1 METNKRFAVSAAPHI
16 FAKDTTAML
25 MMDVIAALMPT
36 VAAGIWLF
44 GWSAARV
51 ILICV
56 TSCVGSE
63 FLWQA
68 IFRKTIT
75 INDLSAV
82 VTGIIL
88 ALNMPSTAPWWMIII
103 GSAVAIVLVKQLFG
117 GIGDNFV
124 NPAISARAVLVA
136 SWPALMSGAA
146 FVTPFDAVSGATPI
160 VLFRQ
165 AAEAMAGAPS
175 VAAAVAV
182 VPPSLLD
189 LFIGRIPGCI
199 GEVSKIAILLGLTYL
214 LIRKTIT
221 WHIPMT
227 MIASFMGF
235 TMLFGGDPL
244 QGVLMGS
251 ILFGA
256 VFMATDYVTCPMTRI
271 GQMIFAAGAG
281 LLIAL
286 IRAYGGYPEGTTFA
300 ILIMNLLTPLIDR
313 VTRGRIYGEVKA
325 RA

>member
-1 METNKRFAVSAAPHI
+1 METRKRFAVSAAPHI
-16 FAKDTTAML
+16 FAKDTTAVLML
-25 MMDVIAALMPT
+25 DVIAALMPT

-56 TSCVGSE
+56 ASCVAFE
-63 FLWQA
+63 FLWEV
-68 IFRKTIT
+68 IFKKTIT

-82 VTGIIL
+82 VTGVIL
-88 ALNMPSTAPWWMIII
+88 ALNMPSTAPWWMLIV
-103 GSAVAIVLVKQLFG
+103 GSAVSILLVKQLFG

-124 NPAISARAVLVA
+124 NPAIAGRAVLIA
-136 SWPALMSGAA
+136 SWPALMSGGAY
-146 FVTPFDAVSGATPI
+146 VTPFDAISGATPLAI
-160 VLFRQ
+160 FSGS
-165 AAEAMAGAPS
+165 AEAAS
-175 VAAAVAV
+175 AAV
-182 VPPSLLD
+182 PSTLD

-199 GEVSKIAILLGLTYL
+199 GEVSKIAILLGLAYL
-214 LIRKTIT
+214 LIRRTIS
-221 WHIPMT
+221 WHIPVT
-227 MIASFMGF
+227 MIASFMAF
-235 TMLFGGDPL
+235 SWLFGSDPL

-251 ILFGA
+251 VLFGA
-256 VFMATDYVTCPMTRI
+256 VFMATDYVTCPMTRK

-286 IRAYGGYPEGTTFA
+286 IRAFGGYPEGTTYG
-300 ILIMNLLTPLIDR
+300 ILIMNVLTPLIDR